1 LIKRDSDVDVLLF
14 QDAKR
19 REEQAKQKVIIKI
32 QNETKDIV
40 SQSHINKNS
49 QKIIVGRFLQEF
61 EAVCAQRGYAEY
73 S

>member
-1 LIKRDSDVDVLLF
+1 MDVLLF

-40 SQSHINKNS
+40 TQSHINKNS

-61 EAVCAQRGYAEY
+61 ETVCAQRGYSEY